1 MEENKY
7 KPKMLIMDLDRTLVS
22 SHERTKKWT
31 KEDGTLDFENL
42 HIGIMEMD
50 KINKSAINLFFSLFY
65 SLKDNAPDLRVVF
78 LSGRNHN
85 ARAETIDFLT
95 REFKEEFK
103 KIAHFLYDNFID
115 LRQRM
120 TLVLRDTDDYRP
132 NHEFKREKL
141 IELQKENDIKW
152 FIDDDISCC
161 SEATKLGIPALC
173 FMSDNVL
180 DNYTKQN
187 IIKFVD
193 KELR

>member
-1 MEENKY
+1 MEINKN
-7 KPKMLIMDLDRTLVS
+7 KPKMLIMDLDRTLVNS
-22 SHERTKKWT
+22 DERTKKWT
-31 KEDGTLDFENL
+31 LENGKLDFENL
-42 HIGIMEMD
+42 HIGILEMD
-50 KINKSAINLFFSLFY
+50 KINLTALNLFLALFY
-65 SLKDNAPDLRVVF
+65 VFQDSFTDIRVVF

-85 ARAETIDFLT
+85 ARKETLEFIK
-95 REFKEEFK
+95 REFISFTNETYWDYLNK
-103 KIAHFLYDNFID
+103 YDKMSLI
-115 LRQRM
+115 LRN
-120 TLVLRDTDDYRP
+120 TDDYRA

-180 DNYTKQN
+180 DDYTKGN

-193 KELR
+193 KELK

>member
-1 MEENKY
+1 MEKNKNL
-7 KPKMLIMDLDRTLVS
+7 PKMLIMDLDRTLVNS
-22 SHERTKKWT
+22 DERTKKWT
-31 KEDGTLDFENL
+31 KEDGKLDFENL

-50 KINKSAINLFFSLFY
+50 KINITVLNLFLALFY
-65 SLKDNAPDLRVVF
+65 VFQNTFTDIRVVF

-85 ARAETIDFLT
+85 ARNETADFLE
-95 REFKEEFK
+95 REFISFTNETYWEYLNKYGRTEL
-103 KIAHFLYDNFID
+103 I
-115 LRQRM
+115 LRN
-120 TLVLRDTDDYRP
+120 TNDYRS

-180 DNYTKQN
+180 DEYTKGN

>member
-1 MEENKY
+1 MEKN
-7 KPKMLIMDLDRTLVS
+7 KPKMLIMDLDRTLVNS
-22 SHERTKKWT
+22 DERTKKWT
-31 KEDGTLDFENL
+31 LENGKLDFENL
-42 HIGIMEMD
+42 HIGILEMD
-50 KINKSAINLFFSLFY
+50 KINLTALNLFLALFY
-65 SLKDNAPDLRVVF
+65 VFKNSFTDIRVVF

-85 ARAETIDFLT
+85 ARQETLEFIK
-95 REFKEEFK
+95 REFISFTNETYWDYLNSKM
-103 KIAHFLYDNFID
+103 FLI
-115 LRQRM
+115 
-120 TLVLRDTDDYRP
+120 LRDTDDYRA
-132 NHEFKREKL
+132 NHEFKKEKL

-180 DNYTKQN
+180 DDYTKGN

>member
-1 MEENKY
+1 MEKN
-7 KPKMLIMDLDRTLVS
+7 KPKMLIMDLDRTLVNS
-22 SHERTKKWT
+22 DERTKKWT
-31 KEDGTLDFENL
+31 LENGKLDFENL
-42 HIGIMEMD
+42 HIGILEMD
-50 KINKSAINLFFSLFY
+50 KINKSARDLLLSLYEIYKYTFKD
-65 SLKDNAPDLRVVF
+65 LKIIF

-85 ARAETIDFLT
+85 AFQETSDFLLNEFRRVYTIDTDFIS
-95 REFKEEFK
+95 FKQRTS
-103 KIAHFLYDNFID
+103 II
-115 LRQRM
+115 LRN
-120 TLVLRDTDDYRP
+120 TDDYRA

-152 FIDDDISCC
+152 FIDNDISCC